1 MSSILFISFLFCSS
15 GCSNVISVFDKDTLR
30 YIFNRYDK
38 FENRDGSNYKGG
50 GMYPLELTDNMQIN
64 NYFSHEVSSRKNNWY
79 TGKNSLLDITY
90 TEEDYVKEI
99 ERLESYYISHEYK
112 GEQFNAYLLYD
123 KDCVYFNYA
132 AYIYSYYFNGDGAR
146 SCEYVLLLGNN
157 RIAYIYLNDVT
168 EKALRMDKSYVP
180 KDYYDGYKMGG
191 QTSVSYCAY
200 SDFSAYEY
208 YHKIYPE
215 GLEWL
220 I

>member
-1 MSSILFISFLFCSS
+1 MIILLLLLLFISIGKSTQIALYYK
-15 GCSNVISVFDKDTLR
+15 NV
-30 YIFNRYDK
+30 
-38 FENRDGSNYKGG
+38 
-50 GMYPLELTDNMQIN
+50 
-64 NYFSHEVSSRKNNWY
+64 
-79 TGKNSLLDITY
+79 
-90 TEEDYVKEI
+90 
-99 ERLESYYISHEYK
+99 
-112 GEQFNAYLLYD
+112 
-123 KDCVYFNYA
+123 
-132 AYIYSYYFNGDGAR
+132 
-146 SCEYVLLLGNN
+146 
-157 RIAYIYLNDVT
+157 AYIYLDDVT